1 MNRQEKQQEVAA
13 LHELFAEARNAY
25 LVDFRGLTVT
35 QATDLRRKVRASQS
49 SYRVVKNTL
58 AVRAAE
64 GTPLAPMKEW
74 FDGPT
79 AVAIGRHDP
88 VALAKVLK
96 DFEKDNS
103 VLTLKAGV
111 VDGKPVEAAD
121 VDVIARIPSREA
133 LLGQLAYLLAHPLQG
148 MANVLAAPLVKFSAA
163 LQALKAKK

>member
-49 SYRVVKNTL
+49 SFRVVKNTL
-58 AVRAAE
+58 AVRAVD

-74 FDGPT
+74 FEGPT
-79 AVAIGRHDP
+79 AVAIGRRDA

-103 VLTLKAGV
+103 VLKLKAGV

-133 LLGQLAYLLAHPLQG
+133 LLGQLAYLLAYPLQS
-148 MANVLAAPLVKFSAA
+148 MANVLAAPLVKFPAA